1 MMNRLIRYRT
11 KPERTDENRRLVE
24 AVFAAL
30 AANPIAGVRY
40 ATLADDQGN
49 FAHLVSIEGEKNP
62 LFELPAFQAFQENVE
77 DRIADG
83 PHIDQMTLVGNF
95 RMLEGA

>member
-11 KPERTDENRRLVE
+11 KPECTDENHRLIE

-30 AANPIAGVRY
+30 AADPIAGVRY
-40 ATLADDQGN
+40 AALTDGKGN
-49 FAHLVSIEGEKNP
+49 FAHFVSIEGEKNP
-62 LFELPAFQAFQENVE
+62 LFEVPAFAAFQKNVE

-83 PHIDQMTLVGNF
+83 PHIEQMTLVGNF
-95 RMLEGA
+95 RMFDF